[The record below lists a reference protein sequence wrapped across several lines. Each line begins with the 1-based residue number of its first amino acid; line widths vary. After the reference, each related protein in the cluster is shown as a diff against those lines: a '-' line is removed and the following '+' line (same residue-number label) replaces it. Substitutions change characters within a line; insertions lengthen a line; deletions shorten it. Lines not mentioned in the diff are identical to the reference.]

1 VTHHTARLCNK
12 VKETGMP
19 KYVIERDIPNA
30 GQLSPAELQD
40 VAQKSCS
47 VLRDMGPRVNWQ
59 QSYVTDDKVYCVYI
73 ADSEQDVREHAQRGG
88 FPANRISKVSAVID
102 PATAG

>member
-1 VTHHTARLCNK
+1 L
-12 VKETGMP
+12 KETGMP

-88 FPANRISKVSAVID
+88 FPATRISRVSAVID